1 MGSTGAQ
8 RVRDAYIGQPF
19 LLYESDP
26 PITWYIY
33 SLASKRYNMSRNVE
47 MRRSMLAE
55 LLEGQPATKKQ
66 KTRPSAPVS
75 TLMLD
80 GQRALDER
88 RYKDAVQHFT
98 EAIGNLHDRKA
109 DLLHIYDLCGSTYIK
124 LKQFEDA
131 LKDAKQMIRLDRADA
146 RGYLKC
152 AQVEQLRSNLAGAI
166 KICEYGLKTV
176 PSSDK
181 GHSRLEACLIRV
193 KELAKKSIVLEKGT
207 DPMEVLPTELLDMVV
222 ASFEYRQAIA
232 IMRVSKVWRS
242 RLMLLDVVAQTIDTR
257 HSKRTVTYEQMKAAF
272 ARLGK
277 MPRSVAL
284 AKLNEHAAR
293 FASAEMSRWVKWP
306 TLETLVIDEGKI
318 DVTKFR
324 FEKYSNLR
332 NLAMAS
338 GVEVHATARELLGR
352 CPALQQ
358 ADLRCGLVTLNDP
371 SLHSWT
377 INHNVRDLRILCPT
391 KQQPLHISVCSL
403 KCLLLAE

>member
-1 MGSTGAQ
+1 MGSTGVQ
-8 RVRDAYIGQPF
+8 GVRDAYIGRPF
-19 LLYESDP
+19 LLYESGR
-26 PITWYIY
+26 PITWYIH
-33 SLASKRYNMSRNVE
+33 SLASKRYDMSRNVE

-66 KTRPSAPVS
+66 KTSPSAPVS

-98 EAIGNLHDRKA
+98 QAIGNLHDRKA
-109 DLLHIYDLCGSTYIK
+109 DLLHIYDLCSSTYIK

-152 AQVEQLRSNLAGAI
+152 AQVEQLRSNLTGAI

-193 KELAKKSIVLEKGT
+193 KELAKKSIVLDKGT
-207 DPMEVLPTELLDMVV
+207 DPMEMLPTELLDMVV

-293 FASAEMSRWVKWP
+293 FASAEMSRWAKWP

-391 KQQPLHISVCSL
+391 KQQPLHMSVCSL